1 MTESQKYESTLCCF
15 IFCINCYVFYVE
27 RDYIGTRQMM
37 MAGRK
42 INTKMI
48 DNMIHI
54 NGYRYRET
62 GRQTDR

>member
-1 MTESQKYESTLCCF
+1 MNLLYAVLYF
-15 IFCINCYVFYVE
+15 VLIAIFFYVE

-54 NGYRYRET
+54 NGYRYR
-62 GRQTDR
+62 